1 MDNIVFEKT
10 VTLNLVWFLQL
21 EMIGVGDAKNRCANP
36 KQRLSYPFRSL
47 NVKAFSCQH
56 QVVDTLKCNPV

>member
-1 MDNIVFEKT
+1 
-10 VTLNLVWFLQL
+10 
-21 EMIGVGDAKNRCANP
+21 MIGVGDAKNRCVNS

-56 QVVDTLKCNPV
+56 YQVIDILKSNPV